1 MARMTMLRALAI
13 YQPEAAKEKILTA
26 GGACDFETR
35 KTAKALGAD
44 YCTFLRT
51 LRDLCLYDEFRQEW
65 KACRK
70 ANREAGR

>member
-1 MARMTMLRALAI
+1 MARMTMLRALAL
-13 YQPEAAKEKILTA
+13 YQPKTTKEMILAA

-51 LRDLCLYDEFRQEW
+51 LHDLHLYDEFRRAW